1 MKLIKKKQNMIGPR
15 NEKKNNANG
24 CKNRLIVNALLLI
37 LGF

>member
-1 MKLIKKKQNMIGPR
+1 MKLIKKKQKKHDR
-15 NEKKNNANG
+15 HEKKHNANG

>member
-1 MKLIKKKQNMIGPR
+1 MKLIKKKHDR
-15 NEKKNNANG
+15 HEKKNNANG